1 MIYTHSYWI
10 ELCEKLL
17 GRPLHHQPTLGGAEE
32 HAKYSDQYKHTLE
45 SYQSIF
51 GEVPPPT
58 IWPTLKA

>member
-58 IWPTLKA
+58 IWTTLKA